1 MPANQDTEAS
11 STEPGACSGDN
22 NTRGGH
28 DMTGIIRKNAALVFT
43 LIALV
48 ILAGFTQVL
57 AREIPASSPDAN
69 GNQAQ
74 NTALTHDPVR
84 SIEFGASAG
93 EQIAAAEQQDIST
106 QQAPESAAQ
115 SAVQGIP
122 IPAPETAGDSHNTA
136 LTAQDQDSQK
146 VGQDSSSTAQQG
158 KESTSDT
165 KPQAAQTDDFKKFKV
180 LVIPYVWFATTS
192 TDLKVRDRTANAVIT
207 PGEAAKYLDGAIAG
221 RIEASQGHIGGF
233 IDINALRLANS
244 VTPNYRNVN
253 MSFTSGVNNFALFY
267 RFKGKPVFDIYAG
280 ARTYDF
286 STDLTIAPGRILNGR
301 TVSRSKNWTDFII
314 GARMNAPLS
323 KNIGII
329 VSGDVGGLSGNANSW
344 QIEGLVEWKLSQSF
358 SVQGGY
364 KSLHFENTYNGNF
377 IDDISVKSNMYGPI
391 VKFQFNF

>member
-1 MPANQDTEAS
+1 
-11 STEPGACSGDN
+11 
-22 NTRGGH
+22 
-28 DMTGIIRKNAALVFT
+28 MTGIIRKNAALIFT

-48 ILAGFTQVL
+48 ILAGFTPIQ
-57 AREIPASSPDAN
+57 AQEIPSASAEEA
-69 GNQAQ
+69 GNQAE
-74 NTALTHDPVR
+74 NTALTHDPMR
-84 SIEFGASAG
+84 SIEFGATTG
-93 EQIAAAEQQDIST
+93 EQIAAAGQEGMSA
-106 QQAPESAAQ
+106 QQAMESAAQ

-122 IPAPETAGDSHNTA
+122 IPAPETAVDSQNTA
-136 LTAQDQDSQK
+136 LAAQTQESPKTA
-146 VGQDSSSTAQQG
+146 QDSSSTAQQG
-158 KESTSDT
+158 KETTSDMKT
-165 KPQAAQTDDFKKFKV
+165 AAAEQDDFKKFKV
-180 LVIPYVWFATTS
+180 LLIPYIWFATTS
-192 TDLKVRDRTANAVIT
+192 TDMKVRDRTANAVIS

-233 IDINALRLANS
+233 IDINALRLANT

-253 MSFTSGVNNFALFY
+253 MSFTSGVNNYALFY
-267 RFKGKPVFDIYAG
+267 RFKGRPVFDIYAG

-301 TVSRSKNWTDFII
+301 TISRSRNWTDFII

-344 QIEGLVEWKLSQSF
+344 QFEGLVEWKLSKSF

-391 VKFQFNF
+391 VKFQFSF